1 MRNIVLALGFTILCQ
16 TSFSAEIRLG
26 PGTWHGTQVV
36 TVVVAADGSQTVTG
50 SVITILGGG
59 AGPAPPVDPP
69 PPAGTP
75 IDKHR
80 EAVRKATTAVPAG
93 TPNKANTQAAMAKL
107 YTTVSGLPVTD
118 RSQLSQATDVLFGA
132 MNLSTAWATWKSAV
146 DVSLAKF
153 VGLSEAKAAWLAT
166 GEEVSR

>member
-1 MRNIVLALGFTILCQ
+1 MWRIALTLSILCA
-16 TSFSAEIRLG
+16 TASSAEIRLA

-36 TVVVAADGSQTVTG
+36 TVVIGADGSQTVTG
-50 SVITILGGG
+50 SVITITGGG

-69 PPAGTP
+69 PPSGTP
-75 IDKHR
+75 IEKHR
-80 EAVRKATTAVPAG
+80 EAVRKATAAVPSG

-153 VGLSEAKAAWLAT
+153 SGLTEAQAAWLAT
-166 GEEVSR
+166 GEEVGR